1 MKRILTLMVGA
12 MALLTL
18 SCSQYETV
26 KNAPMKGRIYP
37 LDKGRKVY
45 MSVNNEEP
53 RIQAN
58 IAVRVGGKNDP
69 SETTGLAH
77 YFEHLMFKGTPNF
90 GTSDYAAEKPLL
102 DEIEALFEVYR
113 VTEDEAERAA
123 IYHKIDSISY
133 LASDYFIP
141 NEYDKLMSF
150 IGSEGTNAFT
160 STDMTVYVE
169 EIPSNQFENWARIQA
184 DRFMNPVLRGFH
196 TELETV
202 YEEKNMSLTEDFSK
216 ALETLD
222 GMLFPDHPYGQQ
234 TVLGTQEHLKNPSIT
249 NIKNYHKTYYV
260 PNNIAICLCG
270 DFNPDQMIKVIEKYF
285 GQMKPNDNLPEVSFT
300 TSSVIETP
308 SEKDVYGL
316 DAEAILIG
324 WKYPGAR
331 SEDALIAEVAANV
344 LYNGSAGLIDLN
356 VNQQQTILGAIGMSY
371 SRPDAGELILLGNP
385 KQGQTLHEVR
395 DILLEEVAKLR
406 NGEFDESVLSG
417 TINNMKLS
425 QMKSLEDNG
434 SRANMFVQSFING
447 TDWKD
452 EVRAIERMQEITKED
467 IVEWAGRYLG
477 ANNYAAVYKR
487 MGEDK
492 DVIKVTAPKITPIK
506 SNRDK
511 MSTFLEEITS
521 TEVKPI
527 EPAFI
532 DYTTALSQYEVD
544 GLNVLYVQNEV
555 NEIAELSYRF
565 HTGTQNDPA
574 LSLASDYLSYL
585 GTPTRSAEEIAQEMY
600 QLACSFHIHTGASA
614 TNIYVE
620 GLSENMDAAMT
631 IVEDLIYNAVPD
643 EDILANLK
651 ADMFKER
658 ADAKLNQGL
667 CFSALQNY
675 IFLGKDFIKRTTLTD
690 KEIEALTSEEL
701 LGKIRSLM
709 ECSHEVSYYGPAT
722 EDELSTL
729 IRTNHR
735 ITEDLKPLEISYPVA
750 VSTPTSK
757 VYLAPYDAKQIYY
770 LQYSNNEEKLDLASD
785 AQIRL
790 YNEYFGGGMNSI
802 VFQEMREARG
812 LAYSALGRLL
822 EPEHKD
828 DCYKYFAFIA
838 TQNDK
843 MQTAIEAFD
852 EIINDM
858 PESETAFSIAKE
870 SLTTQYRTE
879 RITGRSILRSYKTD
893 REMGINESR
902 SKKIYENLSQ
912 LTLEDI
918 KNTQKKWVE
927 GRTYSYGILG
937 DIESID
943 TKYLKTLGPVE
954 ILTLEDIFGY

>member
-1 MKRILTLMVGA
+1 
-12 MALLTL
+12 MALLTI

-26 KNAPMKGRIYP
+26 KNDPMKARIYT
-37 LDKGRKVY
+37 LDNGMKVY

-785 AQIRL
+785 AQFRL

>member
-1 MKRILTLMVGA
+1 
-12 MALLTL
+12 MALLTI

-26 KNAPMKGRIYP
+26 KNDPMKARIYT
-37 LDKGRKVY
+37 LDNGMKVY

-585 GTPTRSAEEIAQEMY
+585 GTPTRSAEKIAQEMY

>member
-1 MKRILTLMVGA
+1 
-12 MALLTL
+12 MALLTI

-26 KNAPMKGRIYP
+26 KNDPMKARIYT
-37 LDKGRKVY
+37 LDNGMKVY

-735 ITEDLKPLEISYPVA
+735 ITEDLKPLEICYPVA

>member
-1 MKRILTLMVGA
+1 
-12 MALLTL
+12 MALLTI
-18 SCSQYETV
+18 SCSQYVTV
-26 KNAPMKGRIYP
+26 KNDPMKARIYT
-37 LDKGRKVY
+37 LDNGMKVY

-77 YFEHLMFKGTPNF
+77 YFEHLMFKGTPNY

-113 VTEDEAERAA
+113 VTENEAERAA

-285 GQMKPNDNLPEVSFT
+285 GQMKPNENLPEVSFT

-308 SEKDVYGL
+308 IEKDVYGL
-316 DAEAILIG
+316 DAEAIMIG

-385 KQGQTLHEVR
+385 KQGQTLQEVR